1 MIMTIVVT
9 RIMIII
15 IIVAIIVCYY
25 SPRMLQSVAVHIV
38 SAAVNYMG
46 NDHVISSCVV
56 SVNCLF
62 DRD

>member
-9 RIMIII
+9 RIMII